1 VFKGKKMCGQLG
13 NHRCTIQSLEVVK
26 VDPERHLLHI
36 KGAVPGAPG
45 GHVIIKPAVRKK
57 NKRNKG

>member
-1 VFKGKKMCGQLG
+1 MCGQLG

-26 VDPERHLLHI
+26 LDPERNLLLI

-45 GHVIIKPAVRKK
+45 GHVIVRPAVRKK
-57 NKRNKG
+57 NKRNKA